1 MNEPATID
9 LTESSAPR
17 ATVAALG
24 LQPGALLLLLGDF
37 DPSLN
42 QQVRSLCARAIGPA
56 AFCAKALIIDDGDP
70 SGLASLMG
78 SAVQELE
85 QPPTLLGI
93 ADAADS
99 SVSPDP
105 PANHVA
111 VLRLSGLP
119 AITSKLQFQLVA
131 ALADAAPQLAGESQI
146 SAPVSLPLPDGPDPN
161 PGKPEAASE
170 LPVVAVLVG
179 GDDSQKLTLLRCI
192 RRRWPVVI
200 FQGGGGLGD
209 RILETITKMDPAP
222 LQQTAPATS
231 SPPIAATAEDVPT
244 PCDPDLIEIAESDLV
259 FRLQL
264 YGTAD
269 DVQRVLLEL
278 LQRPTETLAD
288 AWSRFDDYD
297 RAAEEKRKVF
307 RIVQVA
313 TLTLAVFATLLA
325 IASSRTQLI
334 AGNSVFRGLRYATAL
349 HTIIHCLLI
358 LTPIVIS
365 VLVGIN
371 SRFREGNKW
380 LILRS
385 AAEAIK
391 GEIFRYRAGSGIYS
405 DEACV
410 VDSAQSKL
418 AAKIKELSSNVV
430 RSEVNKSNLPERHVQ
445 APGRLIFL
453 KPHEYLVSRTEEQI
467 GYFASKTD
475 SIYRKLRRMQI
486 WILLIGGLGTFL
498 AAVGID
504 LWVALTTSIAAA
516 LTSKLEM
523 DQYEALLVQYN
534 IALTGLKNVESW
546 WKALTPW
553 ERKRRKN
560 IDLLVDQTE
569 IALSGE
575 SAGWMKQMQTALD
588 KLTEKENGLTGRSAA
603 AQQKS

>member
-1 MNEPATID
+1 MID
-9 LTESSAPR
+9 LTASSDPR
-17 ATVAALG
+17 AAVAAL
-24 LQPGALLLLLGDF
+24 ALERKSILLLLGGF
-37 DPSLN
+37 DASLDP
-42 QQVRSLCARAIGPA
+42 QVRSLCVRSIAPA
-56 AFCAKALIIDDGDP
+56 AFCAKALVVDDGE
-70 SGLASLMG
+70 STGFASLIG
-78 SAVQELE
+78 SAVQEVE

-93 ADAADS
+93 LDAADPNS
-99 SVSPDP
+99 GGEA
-105 PANHVA
+105 PANHAEV
-111 VLRLSGLP
+111 VRLSGPP
-119 AITSKLQFQLVA
+119 AAISKLRFQLVV
-131 ALADAAPQLAGESQI
+131 ALAEDPSPLPGQP
-146 SAPVSLPLPDGPDPN
+146 PVSASALATANGSNPN
-161 PGKPEAASE
+161 NEKSEAAAG
-170 LPVVAVLVG
+170 LPVVALLVG
-179 GDDSQKLTLLRCI
+179 GATAEKVTVLRCI
-192 RRRWPVVI
+192 RRGWPVVI
-200 FQGGGGLGD
+200 VQGGGGIGD
-209 RILETITKMDPAP
+209 RILDLIAQASSAGVQGSPPDGPSTP
-222 LQQTAPATS
+222 LAGASLAGASQDAPA
-231 SPPIAATAEDVPT
+231 
-244 PCDPDLIEIAESDLV
+244 PCDPDLDEIAESDLV

-264 YGTAD
+264 NGAAD
-269 DVQRVLLEL
+269 DAQRVLLEL
-278 LQRPTETLAD
+278 LHRPTETLAD

-307 RIVQVA
+307 RVVQAA

-325 IASSRTQLI
+325 IVSSRTQTI
-334 AGNSVFRGLRYATAL
+334 AGNSVFHGLQYATTL
-349 HTIIHCLLI
+349 HTVLHCLLI
-358 LTPIVIS
+358 LTPIAIS

-391 GEIFRYRAGSGIYS
+391 GEIFRYRAGSGVYS
-405 DEACV
+405 DEACIA
-410 VDSAQSKL
+410 DSAQSKL

-445 APGRLIFL
+445 APSQLTFL
-453 KPHEYLVSRTEEQI
+453 KPHEYLAGRTAEQI

-504 LWVALTTSIAAA
+504 IWVALTTSVAAA
-516 LTSKLEM
+516 LTSKMEM

-575 SAGWMKQMQTALD
+575 SADWMKQMQTALD
-588 KLTEKENGLTGRSAA
+588 KLTEKESALTGRSAVG
-603 AQQKS
+603 QHKS